1 MPLIDFE
8 DWKGVTGLS
17 CIAKKGDKFT
27 CKFEDKSGKVITVDE
42 IYTINFEEFPNE
54 PLPQIM
60 NVRVTK
66 SPEKAYVTG
75 FTDTEAITGDVTI
88 LTANFKE
95 PARVRREIM
104 SLFIFKE

>member
-17 CIAKKGDKFT
+17 CIAKKGDEFT

-42 IYTINFEEFPNE
+42 IQNISFKEFPNE
-54 PLPQIM
+54 PIPTIES
-60 NVRVTK
+60 VRVTK
-66 SPEKAYVTG
+66 SSERAYVTG
-75 FTDTEAITGDVTI
+75 FPEILGEATI
-88 LTANFKE
+88 ITANFKE
-95 PARVRREIM
+95 PARVRREIT